1 MLAEELMVL
10 DADSPLWSTAR
21 PLLDVALQLEQHDE
35 TFAWHGWDKRQVNQ
49 FLASLPPGC
58 TLVVGVWDIFQEE
71 VKRAEGAEGADGAAA
86 QVEHE
91 ILTIG
96 LVCEVLDGVIHS
108 IRTFNALLNAGLK
121 PVERL
126 EPGIEDATEIL
137 RVVRT
142 AISPV
147 AWALFIDRA
156 TWNEWVY
163 ASDDEGHGMNKG
175 ELLATFAQQGRCVL
189 LGGQTYHHHP

>member
-1 MLAEELMVL
+1 MLAEELAVL

-21 PLLDVALQLEQHDE
+21 PLLDVALQLEQQDE
-35 TFAWHGWDKRQVNQ
+35 TFSWHGWDKRQVNQ
-49 FLASLPPGC
+49 FLASLPSRC
-58 TLVVGVWDIFQEE
+58 TLVVGVWDIFQEQ
-71 VKRAEGAEGADGAAA
+71 VEGADEADEAAEQA
-86 QVEHE
+86 VREL
-91 ILTIG
+91 LTIG

-121 PVERL
+121 PVEQL

-142 AISPV
+142 AITPA
-147 AWALFIDRA
+147 AWALFTDRA

-175 ELLATFAQQGRCVL
+175 ELLATFVRQGRCVL
-189 LGGQTYHHHP
+189 LGGQIHHHL

>member
-1 MLAEELMVL
+1 MLAEELTVL

-21 PLLDVALQLEQHDE
+21 PLLDVALQLEQQGE
-35 TFAWHGWDKRQVNQ
+35 TFSWHGWDRRQVNQ
-49 FLASLPPGC
+49 FLASLPPRC
-58 TLVVGVWDIFQEE
+58 TLVVGVWDIFQEVVDE
-71 VKRAEGAEGADGAAA
+71 AAEH
-86 QVEHE
+86 VVHE
-91 ILTIG
+91 LLTIG

-108 IRTFNALLNAGLK
+108 IRTFNALLDAGLK
-121 PVERL
+121 PVEQL

-142 AISPV
+142 VITPA
-147 AWALFIDRA
+147 AWALFTDRA

-175 ELLATFAQQGRCVL
+175 ELLATFARQGRCVL
-189 LGGQTYHHHP
+189 LGGQTHHP

>member
-1 MLAEELMVL
+1 VLAEELTVL

-21 PLLDVALQLEQHDE
+21 PLLDVALQLEQQDE
-35 TFAWHGWDKRQVNQ
+35 TFSWHGWDKRQINQ
-49 FLASLPPGC
+49 FLASLPSRC
-58 TLVVGVWDIFQEE
+58 TLIVGVWDISQDE
-71 VKRAEGAEGADGAAA
+71 VEGVGGADGAAE
-86 QVEHE
+86 QVVSEL
-91 ILTIG
+91 LTIG

-108 IRTFNALLNAGLK
+108 IRTFNALLDAGLK
-121 PVERL
+121 PVEQL

-142 AISPV
+142 AIAPA
-147 AWALFIDRA
+147 AWALFTDRA

-175 ELLATFAQQGRCVL
+175 ELLATFARQGRCVL
-189 LGGQTYHHHP
+189 LGEQTHHL